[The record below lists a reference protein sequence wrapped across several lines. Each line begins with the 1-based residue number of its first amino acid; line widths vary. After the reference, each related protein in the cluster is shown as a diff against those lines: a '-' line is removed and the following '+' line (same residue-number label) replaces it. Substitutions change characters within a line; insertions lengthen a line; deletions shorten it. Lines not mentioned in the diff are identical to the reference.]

1 MDALSQ
7 QYGVDVGWERFLAP
21 EIFFNPEIASSDF
34 LTPLPEV
41 VDQVIQSSPIDVRR
55 GLYKNIVLSGGS
67 TMFKNFSQRLKRDLK
82 NIVDQRVALSESLSG
97 GSMKVG
103 PPPPPCSPSPAGQRT
118 DQPFPVILFQS
129 SGVEVN
135 VISHSKQRYAVW
147 YGGSMMASLVR
158 PALLLPPPRGRL
170 TPDRL
175 PFRSPT
181 STRRARPKPTT
192 RSTARASSGGT
203 PSLAAPF
210 EHFDRLDAFGG
221 EGVTEGCV
229 K

>member
-1 MDALSQ
+1 M
-7 QYGVDVGWERFLAP
+7 
-21 EIFFNPEIASSDF
+21 
-34 LTPLPEV
+34 
-41 VDQVIQSSPIDVRR
+41 IQSSPIDVRR

-97 GSMKVG
+97 GSMKVR
-103 PPPPPCSPSPAGQRT
+103 PPPLCSLSPAAQRA
-118 DQPFPVILFQS
+118 DQPFPVVHSQS

-158 PALLLPPPRGRL
+158 PALLHLPPRGRL

-181 STRRARPKPTT
+181 STRRARPRPTT
-192 RSTARASSGGT
+192 RSTVRASSDGT
-203 PSLAAPF
+203 PSLVAPF
-210 EHFDRLDAFGG
+210 EHFDRLDALGG
-221 EGVTEGCV
+221 EGVTEGGV